1 VNVALLLLPFCI
13 RLLQCVRQIYDAR
26 REGGEGW
33 RQPLANAFK
42 YSLSLLVQAISICGG
57 SVRHSAMFYA
67 WLSVSVFSTLFAF
80 SWDVLIDWGLGPQ
93 PLRRV
98 VRSALTP
105 SAPSGG
111 EYEGASY
118 WLRPVRVFSVY
129 SYVIGICADLVFR
142 LGWAVYISPGQQVVA
157 NHMTLILGSIELI
170 RRANWALFRLEWEQ
184 ILRMAR
190 HEHDLEI
197 QMAVEHGIGD
207 GTPLSMIAR
216 STSSLML
223 PLLSD
228 THHAEA
234 GGLQKPLSPSKDE
247 RIASELKR
255 NVKRMNRHSYEEEK

>member
-1 VNVALLLLPFCI
+1 VALLLLPFCI
-13 RLLQCVRQIYDAR
+13 RLLQCVRQIHDAR
-26 REGGEGW
+26 REGGDGW

-42 YSLSLLVQAISICGG
+42 YSTSLLVQALSICGG
-57 SVRHSAMFYA
+57 SVRQSPMFYT
-67 WLSVSVFSTLFAF
+67 WLSVSILSTLVAF

-93 PLRRV
+93 PLRRA
-98 VRSALTP
+98 VRRALTP

-111 EYEGASY
+111 AYEGASY

-129 SYVIGICADLVFR
+129 SYVIGIAADLVFR

-157 NHMTLILGSIELI
+157 NHMTLILGTIELI

-190 HEHDLEI
+190 HEHDLEV
-197 QMAVEHGIGD
+197 QMVVDHGTDDGGQIG
-207 GTPLSMIAR
+207 LAR
-216 STSSLML
+216 STSSLKL

-228 THHAEA
+228 THRAEA
-234 GGLQKPLSPSKDE
+234 DGPRQPHSPSKDE

-255 NVKRMNRHSYEEEK
+255 NAKRMNRYSYEQEK